1 MRLSLP
7 RSPFPV
13 LLLPLLE
20 HGLLLLC
27 EQLSPAALPV
37 SSPPHTVAVT
47 HCLLSKWYAP
57 APIMPKAIT
66 AYAWPWKPGEGRQ
79 WMCGLAWLTLEDGSL
94 LYAELEAACT
104 ESECAESEDG
114 GEEGHGV
121 VGGARGRRRVS
132 KVKLWWTPLGRIE
145 PSRTSTNRSF
155 PKRRLLIR
163 PSHSPIHSL

>member
-1 MRLSLP
+1 
-7 RSPFPV
+7 
-13 LLLPLLE
+13 
-20 HGLLLLC
+20 
-27 EQLSPAALPV
+27 
-37 SSPPHTVAVT
+37 
-47 HCLLSKWYAP
+47 
-57 APIMPKAIT
+57 
-66 AYAWPWKPGEGRQ
+66 
-79 WMCGLAWLTLEDGSL
+79 MCGLAWLTLEDGSL

-145 PSRTSTNRSF
+145 SSRTSTNRSF